1 MASEG
6 ILRHIPSGYSPPLD
20 HAAFSLLALSEHFR
34 TMEPPKYK
42 MAIKCARACFKTPMS
57 REMNAFAHLQLGKL
71 YFYYTVNTELAKFS
85 LEQAY
90 HYLKEL
96 NMDFAE
102 QRVEAA
108 CLIAEC
114 YLQLRIY
121 EPVKQLLRQES
132 QHSRTFPILH
142 ARLLFLLAE
151 IHRALNDYGS
161 ACEIMDAGVTI
172 FQQLGDAPME
182 CFFRLSNAMII
193 SIDLSREEELM
204 RSITKIGDVL
214 LTINQQHP
222 CADYIKAFCCT
233 VQICFFISVG
243 MLKSTKSCLRH
254 LQALVQTMKSTYDET
269 PSEWPLFDW
278 MGKETLTAL
287 TYVLT
292 VIQSIQN
299 CQIDRAHKYHT
310 IALRHIS
317 EMRRLMAK
325 RNWPVVRRGALDA
338 LTTFEIILLENIA
351 NAQLILARPLEAI
364 NVLGFMI
371 EKLRQS
377 PHLFPHFEAQA
388 HTLMGMYCW
397 LIRLPDDAERQFLA
411 ALKAAKDTEL
421 WTVVNLSLAI
431 LYLMT
436 CRENEFYGLFER
448 ITPNKLQ
455 STSPLLRASAHF
467 VHALHSFLHSRLQ
480 EARSHLTDS
489 VTIVRD
495 EGVPRIQALATLL
508 SSRLI
513 GSEATDMLLA
523 ASNWAAKSADQSL
536 FLWSNH
542 LIYVKTD
549 VQHSCSIGANSANS
563 NKWMYKFIIMDQLN
577 EIAELQLRCG
587 NVEQAQVFKAKIEQQ
602 QENFS
607 RGVHE
612 AINTQAHS
620 LVQVGIIH
628 FY

>member
-1 MASEG
+1 MASTSLVRPTTTG
-6 ILRHIPSGYSPPLD
+6 YAPSLD

-34 TMEPPKYK
+34 IMEPPKYK

-71 YFYYTVNTELAKFS
+71 YFYYTMNTDLAKFS

-90 HYLKEL
+90 HCLKEL
-96 NMDFAE
+96 GGDFTE
-102 QRVEAA
+102 HRLEAA
-108 CLIAEC
+108 CLIAEV
-114 YLQLRIY
+114 YLQLRVY

-132 QHSRTFPILH
+132 QHSRAFPVLH

-151 IHRALNDYGS
+151 IHRALNDCGN
-161 ACEIMDAGVTI
+161 ACEIMEAGVTI

-193 SIDLSREEELM
+193 SMDLSREEELM
-204 RSITKIGDVL
+204 KSIMKVSDVMI
-214 LTINQQHP
+214 TIDKDHA
-222 CADYIKAFCCT
+222 CADYIKAYCFT

-243 MLKSTKSCLRH
+243 MLKSTKSCLRQ
-254 LQALVQTMKSTYDET
+254 LQVLVQTMKSTYDEA
-269 PSEWPLFDW
+269 PSEWPSFDW

-292 VIQSIQN
+292 VIQSLQN

-338 LTTFEIILLENIA
+338 LTIFEIILLENIA
-351 NAQLILARPLEAI
+351 TAQLVLARPLEAI
-364 NVLGFMI
+364 NVLGFMV
-371 EKLRQS
+371 EKMRQS
-377 PHLFPHFEAQA
+377 VHLFPHFEAQA

-397 LIRLPDDAERQFLA
+397 LVRLPDDAERQFLA

-431 LYLMT
+431 VYLMT
-436 CRENEFYGLFER
+436 CRESEFYGLFER
-448 ITPNKLQ
+448 ITPNKLH
-455 STSPLLRASAHF
+455 SSSPLLRASAHF

-508 SSRLI
+508 SSRLV

-523 ASNWAAKSADQSL
+523 ASGWAAKSADQSL

-542 LIYVKTD
+542 LIY
-549 VQHSCSIGANSANS
+549 
-563 NKWMYKFIIMDQLN
+563 
-577 EIAELQLRCG
+577 ELQMRYG
-587 NVEQAQVFKAKIEQQ
+587 NMEQAQVFKTKIEQQ
-602 QENFS
+602 QECFS

-612 AINTQAHS
+612 AINAQAHA
-620 LVQVGIIH
+620 LVQIAVVTEFVTVEWLSIELMSRKTTKAFIWDSVRTH
-628 FY
+628 NCCRS